1 MNLYTQFWRQKV
13 RPLIFAQIN
22 SKNEIVFE
30 YDNLK
35 QMPDSFIINLKNM
48 YQTLVYEFVKEQIKN
63 KKGEIKSEEK

>member
-1 MNLYTQFWRQKV
+1 M